1 MNRRRRTSGG
11 QALVLVTLGLMAMF
25 GMMGLAVDLGWSFF
39 VEKQAQAAADFAAMG
54 AVQEALVRLNGQ
66 SFGFTCP
73 TSPSGSLPVYCQPTQ
88 VDCIAGSVPGGINSN
103 LWNGCL
109 YGQQNGFTSGGL
121 GSRQRV
127 TIQSNEADPMN
138 PPPTDMCVQ
147 QMKCVKDAVYWVTV
161 RTTQTIPQLFSAVMG
176 HTEGVV
182 STKATAALVSVIVPA
197 SFIALNQAGDCIS
210 KPSSPAKGFT
220 YDCGTDVDLQGGGKA
235 LCQNSGGQIAA
246 LCGGQ

>member
-1 MNRRRRTSGG
+1 M
-11 QALVLVTLGLMAMF
+11 VI
-25 GMMGLAVDLGWSFF
+25 F

-54 AVQEALVRLNGQ
+54 AVRKPLVRLNGQ

-73 TSPSGSLPVYCQPTQ
+73 TSPSGSLGVLPATP
-88 VDCIAGSVPGGINSN
+88 VDCTSGSIPGGVNSN

-109 YGQQNGFTSGGL
+109 YGQQNGFNSGGL
-121 GSRQRV
+121 ASRQRV

-176 HTEGVV
+176 HTEGIV
-182 STKATAALVSVIVPA
+182 SIPM
-197 SFIALNQAGDCIS
+197 FIR
-210 KPSSPAKGFT
+210 SPG
-220 YDCGTDVDLQGGGKA
+220 
-235 LCQNSGGQIAA
+235 
-246 LCGGQ
+246 